1 MAHKIYNWYWK
12 VTDPMNVLRATNNTL
27 RGKRQRH
34 DVQRM
39 LEHDGYIETMQR
51 VWELLSTEQFV
62 PSKYTEKTINDG
74 KERHLKIAPL
84 VPDRI
89 IHHCLVDVMEEHLQ
103 KLFIANTYA
112 CVKGRGIHR
121 CLQDLNRALQRDKR
135 GTRYCLK
142 IDIRHY
148 YDNIDHEV
156 LKSIIAKSVGDKR
169 LLRLM
174 YLIIDSTEG
183 SKGIPIGFLTSQ
195 HFANWYLTPFDHWM
209 KEVVRVRYYY
219 RYMDDIVILGRTK
232 TELHEVLEVMRKYL
246 TEELGLEIKPNW
258 QVFPVDAR
266 SIDFVGYKSNHY
278 NVLARSSIL
287 KRYWHKLHRLLR
299 NSSKQRGRSMS
310 FEELLQELASHYG
323 WLQHCTEE
331 HFVEVMNRTYKQFY
345 KYWIM
350 NTAVLKIGLISKE
363 VQPTFDNIDRVKGT
377 TLYNFNQQ
385 WVEKEDEQGKKEK
398 VNQYNSLLVP
408 YPLTRKHVYQQLITA
423 KYEADDE
430 SKLVNDYNAAVLG
443 VEDASKKEAYL
454 AFLNDRK
461 QLRAMVVADC
471 EANNVPED
479 M

>member
-1 MAHKIYNWYWK
+1 M
-12 VTDPMNVLRATNNTL
+12 
-27 RGKRQRH
+27 
-34 DVQRM
+34 
-39 LEHDGYIETMQR
+39 
-51 VWELLSTEQFV
+51 
-62 PSKYTEKTINDG
+62 
-74 KERHLKIAPL
+74 
-84 VPDRI
+84 
-89 IHHCLVDVMEEHLQ
+89 
-103 KLFIANTYA
+103 
-112 CVKGRGIHR
+112 
-121 CLQDLNRALQRDKR
+121 
-135 GTRYCLK
+135 
-142 IDIRHY
+142 
-148 YDNIDHEV
+148 

-169 LLRLM
+169 LLRLI

-209 KEVVRVRYYY
+209 KEVVRMRYYY

-232 TELHEVLEVMRKYL
+232 TELHEVLEVMRWYL

-299 NSSKQRGRSMS
+299 NGGKQRGKSLT

-345 KYWIM
+345 KYWTM
-350 NTAVLKIGLISKE
+350 NTSILKIGLTSKE

-385 WVEKEDEQGKKEK
+385 WVEKEDAQGKKEK

-423 KYEADDE
+423 KYEEDDE

-443 VEDASKKEAYL
+443 LEDESKKEAYI

>member
-1 MAHKIYNWYWK
+1 MAHKIYNWYWR
-12 VTDPMNVLRATNNTL
+12 VTDPQNVLRATNNTI
-27 RGKRQRH
+27 RGKMSRH

-39 LEHDGYIETMQR
+39 LAHDGYLETAQR

-62 PSKYTEKTINDG
+62 PSRYTEKTINDG

-89 IHHCLVDVMEEHLQ
+89 IHHCLVDVLEEHLQ

-112 CVKGRGIHR
+112 CVQGRGIHK
-121 CLQDLNRALQRDKR
+121 CLRDLNKALQRNKR

-209 KEVVRVRYYY
+209 KEVMRVRYYY

-232 TELHEVLEVMRKYL
+232 TELHELLEAMRKYL
-246 TEELGLEIKPNW
+246 GEKLGLEIKPNW

-278 NVLARSSIL
+278 NILARASIL
-287 KRYWHKLHRLLR
+287 KRYWHKLHKLMRR
-299 NSSKQRGRSMS
+299 SRQRGTCLT
-310 FEELLQELASHYG
+310 FEQAIRLLASHYG

-331 HFVEVMNRTYKQFY
+331 HYEEIMRRTYVQLFNNKL
-345 KYWIM
+345 IM
-350 NTAVLKIGLISKE
+350 NTEVLKIGLISKE
-363 VQPTFDNIDRVKGT
+363 VQPTFDNIDRIKGT

-385 WVEKEDEQGKKEK
+385 WVEQEDEQGEKVK

-408 YPLTRKHVYQQLITA
+408 YPLTRKHVFQQLITA

-443 VEDASKKEAYL
+443 VEDESKKEAYL